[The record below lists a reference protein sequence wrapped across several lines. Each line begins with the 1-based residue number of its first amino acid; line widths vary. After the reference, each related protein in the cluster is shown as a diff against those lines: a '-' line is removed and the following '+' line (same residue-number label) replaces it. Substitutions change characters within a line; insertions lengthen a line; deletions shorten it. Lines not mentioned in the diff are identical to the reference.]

1 MHNYLYQDLIP
12 ENEYFDVKIDERL
25 YLDLRISSG
34 YVKQA
39 EKLVRINSKITL
51 YLLLKLAATKKLKL
65 MVWTNIFIF

>member
-1 MHNYLYQDLIP
+1 MHNYLYHDLIP

-39 EKLVRINSKITL
+39 EKLERIDSKITL

>member
-1 MHNYLYQDLIP
+1 MHNYVYQDVIP
-12 ENEYFDVKIDERL
+12 EDEYFDVKIDEGL
-25 YLDLRISSG
+25 YLDLRVSSG

-39 EKLVRINSKITL
+39 EELERNDSKITL